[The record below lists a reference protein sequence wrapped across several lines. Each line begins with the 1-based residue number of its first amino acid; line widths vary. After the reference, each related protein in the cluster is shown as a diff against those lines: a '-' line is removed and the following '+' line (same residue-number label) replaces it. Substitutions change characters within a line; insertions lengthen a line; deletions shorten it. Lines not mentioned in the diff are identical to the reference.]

1 MKAKIYRILRY
12 AMIVLYFLALIVP
25 NIHRFSPVVGRIFPS
40 YEETPLIGIH
50 KADSVAPK
58 FTMEDWFS
66 GKYAADTD
74 KWIKDHHGFATDLV
88 RLHRYGLYKLT
99 GQVVHAPATNTD
111 TLIGENGYLY
121 ENLYVID
128 AVRKPGMSESDI
140 SKFVGGLEQVRDELK
155 ERNTAFVVI
164 LAPNK
169 ALICPENLPAW
180 ARDLSKYE
188 NSDYYLFKQELEKR
202 GISCFDSNQYFKEN
216 WATHEQ
222 LHAPHSAH
230 WSYYG
235 AWMVFTNTIPLIN
248 AQQALDIELPVP
260 ELKEIYSM
268 KAGGMDDELR
278 PQLNLPR
285 FCTDYSEKLV
295 SEYPVPNPD
304 LGDAFVCAKNAREK
318 KLKALVIGDSYGFGL
333 CDAMVRQPMFDEI
346 TYWYYCRTTYLVTGP
361 NDYSKKRWLY
371 ANYNNMGIHNK
382 KDAYEAYCKNADVVF
397 YVVTTFNIDKLGWNF
412 PKTMVHAFN
421 NEQ

>member
-99 GQVVHAPATNTD
+99 GQVVHAPATNND

-140 SKFVGGLEQVRDELK
+140 SKFVNGLEQVRDELK

-216 WATHEQ
+216 WATHKQ

-278 PQLNLPR
+278 PQLNLPK
-285 FCTDYSEKLV
+285 FCEDYADRLV
-295 SEYPVPNPD
+295 SEYPIANPD
-304 LGDAFVCAKNAREK
+304 LGDAFVTAKNAREK

-371 ANYNNMGIHNK
+371 AKYNNLRIHNK
-382 KDAYEAYCKNADVVF
+382 YDAYEAYCKDADVVF

-412 PKTMVHAFN
+412 HKTMVHAFN